1 MHNHCS
7 RARITFNGWLPV
19 GQPESE
25 WGTTGRLGLDFWSR
39 ADLSARRLRGASI
52 EEVEEFPGLGV
63 GLDRTPWAK
72 PDDVPRS
79 LEIIDGTGAAW
90 IGNIAAGGRRLFDI
104 TFSLLALIASAPI
117 MIAIVV
123 AIRFSSPGPAI
134 YRHRRVGKGGRAFNC
149 LKFRTMVMKADEV
162 LDALLANDEALRA
175 EFEEKHKLTNDP
187 RITRIGRLLRKT
199 SLDEL
204 PQFWNILKGDMS
216 VVGPR
221 PLVSGETERY
231 GPHLPLI
238 LSVRPGLTG
247 LWQVSGRNDTTY
259 EERVDLDRQYV
270 LSRNL
275 ARDLLIIAKTVVVML
290 KPSNGAY

>member
-1 MHNHCS
+1 MAGS
-7 RARITFNGWLPV
+7 PV
-19 GQPESE
+19 GQPVCKS
-25 WGTTGRLGLDFWSR
+25 GATGRLELDFWSR
-39 ADLSARRLRGASI
+39 ADLSAQGSRGASI
-52 EEVEEFPGLGV
+52 EEVEELPGLGL
-63 GLDRTPWAK
+63 GLDRIPWSG
-72 PDDVPRS
+72 PDNVPRS
-79 LEIIDGTGAAW
+79 LGIIDGTGAAW

-104 TFSLLALIASAPI
+104 IFSLLVLIASVPI

-123 AIRFSSPGPAI
+123 AVRFSSPGPAI
-134 YRHRRVGKGGRAFNC
+134 YRHRRVGKGGRAFHC
-149 LKFRTMVMKADEV
+149 LKFRTMVTNADQM
-162 LDALLANDEALRA
+162 LDALLACDEALRA

-221 PLVSGETERY
+221 PLVSGETEKY

-259 EERVDLDRQYV
+259 EERIDLDRQYV

-275 ARDLLIIAKTVVVML
+275 ARDLLIIAKTVVMML